1 VQKPFIATAM
11 LLSAGAAVAAPAT
24 IGPPVPAELRRPAA
38 AMSDTAGP
46 DLVDLWNRGR
56 QHDAGFR
63 AAVAE
68 RRVNTAVADQSL
80 AAYLP
85 AASYS
90 LANIPPAG
98 GTQQVLTV
106 TQPLVSLSGLAT
118 LRQRAPRRAYAEAI
132 FDVREQ
138 DLATRT
144 LTAVLDLIKANES
157 TTFNEAKIKALSTQ
171 STRAERLYRAGMGT
185 VTDAREIE
193 VRFKQALANRFLL
206 ASDQVAA
213 AARLRAIAG
222 IDPQGERFRLADQRG
237 ILVLDPEDAYLQRQ
251 REYNPQIIAARQTE
265 RINQLEAKRIRGSLF
280 PVVGLSATV
289 SRNNGVD
296 AGFVGVSVTAPL
308 NAGTYFLS
316 SAARATEARSL
327 EERRQVEEKAQVE
340 LERLVALVDG
350 GTRALAINAEA
361 ITAAELSVEANSK
374 SYDGGVRTSVDVVNA
389 IQTLF
394 EFRNA
399 YVVAATGVAANLL
412 NLLLL
417 AGTPPEDALAQTQ
430 TFLFGG

>member
-1 VQKPFIATAM
+1 MSATLIATALM
-11 LLSAGAAVAAPAT
+11 LAAAPAQ
-24 IGPPVPAELRRPAA
+24 IGPPVSPELRAEPAA
-38 AMSDTAGP
+38 ARLPRPGP
-46 DLVDLWNRGR
+46 DLVDLWSRGR
-56 QHDAGFR
+56 QHDAAFR

-68 RRVNTAVADQSL
+68 RRVNTAVADQSI

-85 AASYS
+85 SASYN
-90 LANIPPAG
+90 LANIPTES
-98 GTQQVLTV
+98 GTRQVFTV
-106 TQPLVSLSGLAT
+106 TQPVISLAGLAT
-118 LRQRAPRRAYAEAI
+118 LRQRGPRRAYAEAI
-132 FDVREQ
+132 FDIREQ

-144 LTAVLDLIKANES
+144 LTAALDLIKANES

-171 STRAERLYRAGMGT
+171 STRAERLYRGGMGT

-193 VRFKQALANRFLL
+193 VRYKQALANRFLL
-206 ASDQVAA
+206 EGDQVAA

-222 IDPQGERFRLADQRG
+222 VDPDSAGFRLPERRG
-237 ILVLDPEDAYLQRQ
+237 ALVLDAGDAYLQRQ
-251 REYNPQIIAARQTE
+251 RQFNPQILAARQTE
-265 RINQLEAKRIRGSLF
+265 RISRLEAQRIRAGIV
-280 PVVGLSATV
+280 PVVGLSTTL
-289 SRNNGVD
+289 SRRNGID
-296 AGFVGVSVTAPL
+296 DSFVGVSITAPL
-308 NAGTYFLS
+308 NAGTFYQS
-316 SAARATEARSL
+316 SAARAGEARAF

-417 AGTPPEDALAQTQ
+417 AGTPPDEALSETQ
-430 TFLFGG
+430 TFLFGP